1 MADIK
6 DVAKRAGVS
15 ISTVSRVINNSKNVS
30 SELSVK
36 VERAIEDLGY
46 STNQI
51 ARGLKIS
58 RTNNIAVIIT
68 SVART
73 FFTPVLEGIHKEADK
88 KGYFIVIAETHDS
101 FEKEENLVNLFA
113 SQWVDGIILASSA
126 YGDDLNRKKYVKS
139 LSELKKKDIR
149 IPVVTL
155 EFAFENSGVDAVVI
169 DHEKAAYE
177 AVSYLI
183 EKAERRD
190 IIHVSLP
197 VEHRMGQQRIRG
209 YRRALED
216 HGLEIREDYI
226 IEGDYTTYSGYK
238 AMKRAIEGGRK
249 FDAIFCA
256 NDQMAVGALK
266 ACEEHGIR
274 VPDQA
279 AVIGNDDVFAASIV
293 TPALSSIYVP
303 KFELGAIAL
312 KRLEELMDASNAGR
326 TVKSK
331 VITLGTK
338 IVERES
344 TCKGA
349 KNSLK
354 YLEW

>member
-6 DVAKRAGVS
+6 EVAKRAGVS

-46 STNQI
+46 STNHI
-51 ARGLKIS
+51 ARSLKCS

-88 KGYFIVIAETHDS
+88 RGYFVVIAETHDS
-101 FEKEENLVNLFA
+101 FEKEEQLVKLFA
-113 SQWVDGIILASSA
+113 SQWFDGIILASSA
-126 YGDDLNRKKYVKS
+126 YGDDARKRKYIKS
-139 LSELKKKDIR
+139 LRTLDKKDIR

-155 EFAFENSGVDAVVI
+155 EFAFENSDVDAVVI
-169 DHEKAAYE
+169 NHEKAAYE

-183 EKAERRD
+183 KKVQKKQ

-197 VEHRMGQQRIRG
+197 PEHRMGQQRISG

-216 HGLEIREDYI
+216 HGLTVREGDI

-238 AMKRAIEGGRK
+238 AVRGAIEAGRR
-249 FDAIFCA
+249 FDGIFCA

-266 ACEEHGIR
+266 ACEEFGIS
-274 VPDQA
+274 VPEQA
-279 AVIGNDDVFAASIV
+279 AVMGNDDVFAASIV
-293 TPALSSIYVP
+293 TPSLSSIYVP
-303 KFELGAIAL
+303 KFELGATAM
-312 KRLEELMDASNAGR
+312 KRLEELMDASVAGR
-326 TVKSK
+326 MVKSK
-331 VITLGTK
+331 IITLDTK

>member
-46 STNQI
+46 STNNI
-51 ARGLKIS
+51 ARSLKIS

-88 KGYFIVIAETHDS
+88 KGYFVVIAETHDS
-101 FEKEENLVNLFA
+101 FEKEEQLVNLFA

-126 YGDDLNRKKYVKS
+126 YGDDIKRKKYVKR
-139 LSELKKKDIR
+139 LRELKKKDMR

-183 EKAERRD
+183 QKAERKQ
-190 IIHVSLP
+190 ILHVSLP
-197 VEHRMGQQRIRG
+197 VEHRLGQQRVRG
-209 YRRALED
+209 YCRALRE
-216 HGLEIREDYI
+216 HGYEIREDYM
-226 IEGDYTTYSGYK
+226 IEGDYTTYSGYQAVK
-238 AMKRAIEGGRK
+238 GTIESGK
-249 FDAIFCA
+249 QFDAIFCA

-266 ACEEHGIR
+266 ACEEYGIR
-274 VPDQA
+274 IPDQV

-293 TPALSSIYVP
+293 SPALSSIYVP

-312 KRLEELMDASNAGR
+312 KRLEELIESSVMGR
-326 TVKSK
+326 TAKSK
-331 VITLGTK
+331 VITLDTK
-338 IVERES
+338 IIERES
-344 TCKGA
+344 TRKGA
-349 KNSLK
+349 ENSLK